1 MSSSEAAMNK
11 QKEDQEQELDIGE
24 WKLLIKPRC
33 LTFNPKSYHKPAA
46 YTSDGFMLPCCW
58 LDDPKNDYGVEYFG
72 LKDEHIRVNKF
83 NELKDIFLSDEW
95 DHFFDT
101 LLNNQGQAMKHCKY
115 KCGNLKK
122 DNNLYLQS
130 TI

>member
-1 MSSSEAAMNK
+1 MSSSEAAMNR
-11 QKEDQEQELDIGE
+11 QKEDQMKIPLVDDFKVE
-24 WKLLIKPRC
+24 IKPRC
-33 LTFNPKSYHKPAA
+33 LTFEPKSYHKPAA

-72 LKDEHIRVNKF
+72 MKDDHLRVKNVDS
-83 NELKDIFLSDEW
+83 LRDIYTSDEW

-101 LLNNQGQAMKHCKY
+101 LLNNPERAMKHCQY

-122 DNNLYLQS
+122 DNNLYQ
-130 TI
+130 TNVI